1 MATSTANVI
10 NRTRGLA
17 KAAARTELD
26 DWERAVACFDEG
38 LLEDAYKI
46 FKEVRTI
53 IPAARRR
60 TPILHIA
67 NSLPGLAKY
76 DYNLGVIHMDR
87 KNFRQAIMC
96 FMAAMDKDEYFS
108 AAFFQCGI
116 ANIAIENYKEAV
128 RCFGKTL
135 EGMRNARMIDYKQ
148 LGLDFKLKRCRVH
161 FNLGLA
167 YIEVGNKQKGAENLH
182 RALDT
187 SEPKDVSFYKKALE
201 TGGEGCL
208 IFVVPPGLIYR
219 PPEDKVRDA
228 KTKYYIGSSKVIA
241 DTERKGTEDF
251 KAKATWGFSVS
262 GPMNLDTEI
271 NSQTLAPP
279 AGLQRSATAA
289 GTNRKYTD
297 LRKPE
302 YSSPSG
308 GRGLGVPRNHT
319 GGANGSS
326 LARSNTEV
334 KRPTPLNP
342 EISRQIT
349 PGGSASAAPGLGGR
363 GGAAKVSTSSQLQKE
378 VDEVEKLIQKLK
390 FDTGRGNRNGA
401 KSPTPSSSLSVPN
414 SVPDRPRS
422 SNVVRS
428 NSSVRTSPLPAR
440 SGGNEPTRDQL
451 PPQDTGIVG
460 NPMHQ
465 YTGKPGHT
473 YHLPQIKAQQMPQI
487 TGRPQMPLVTGNIA
501 AYQLR
506 RHNTGVANRS
516 HVPRMGTGP
525 IGYGIKKED
534 TREMVLID
542 CHLQLD
548 DKRQITV
555 SFYVGRD
562 ARVDVLFERLK
573 TKAAN
578 YGLTSDLAIKYRKE
592 VVIDG
597 QSAWETA
604 LTWTKFLEGKEILE
618 IWCSRADPSLKQR

>member
-10 NRTRGLA
+10 NRARGLA

-26 DWERAVACFDEG
+26 DWERGVACFDEG

-46 FKEVRTI
+46 FKE
-53 IPAARRR
+53 
-60 TPILHIA
+60 
-67 NSLPGLAKY
+67 LPGLAKY

-96 FMAAMDKDEYFS
+96 FMAAMKKDEYFS
-108 AAFFQCGI
+108 VAFFQCGV

-135 EGMRNARMIDYKQ
+135 EGMRNALMIDYKQ
-148 LGLDFKLKRCRVH
+148 LGLDFKLKRSRAH

-167 YIEVGNKQKGAENLH
+167 YIELGNKQKGAENLH
-182 RALDT
+182 KALDT
-187 SEPKDVSFYKKALE
+187 SEPKDVSFYKKAWE

-241 DTERKGTEDF
+241 DTERKGSEEF

-271 NSQTLAPP
+271 NSQPLLVPP

-297 LRKPE
+297 LKKPE

-308 GRGLGVPRNHT
+308 GRGSGALRNQT

-334 KRPTPLNP
+334 KRPTPLNV
-342 EISRQIT
+342 ENSRQIT
-349 PGGSASAAPGLGGR
+349 PGGSASASAAPGLGGR
-363 GGAAKVSTSSQLQKE
+363 GGAAKISTSSQLQKE
-378 VDEVEKLIQKLK
+378 VDEVERLIQTLK
-390 FDTGRGNRNGA
+390 FDTGRANRNGA
-401 KSPTPSSSLSVPN
+401 KSPTPSSNLSVPI
-414 SVPDRPRS
+414 SVPDRPHS
-422 SNVVRS
+422 SNGVRS
-428 NSSVRTSPLPAR
+428 NSSLRTSPIPAR
-440 SGGNEPTRDQL
+440 SGGNELTRDQL
-451 PPQDTGIVG
+451 LPQDTGRVE
-460 NPMHQ
+460 NTMHQ
-465 YTGKPGHT
+465 YTGRPGHV
-473 YHLPQIKAQQMPQI
+473 YHLPQIKPQQMPQI
-487 TGRPQMPLVTGNIA
+487 TGKGPQMPLVTGNIA

-525 IGYGIKKED
+525 IGYGIMKED
-534 TREMVLID
+534 IREMVLID

-562 ARVDVLFERLK
+562 ARVDVLYERLK

-578 YGLTSDLAIKYRKE
+578 YGLTSPLVVKYRKE
-592 VVIDG
+592 VMIKTQDEW
-597 QSAWETA
+597 QTA

-618 IWCSRADPSLKQR
+618 IWCSREDPSLKQG